1 MAVVGTP
8 HKISK
13 QAAKSLPTPHLPFIF
28 TVLYINGGHLRK
40 RRSQN
45 SEVQFKLIAQ
55 ANKLASLGVTREG
68 RVTPGER
75 SGRGQSDRSY
85 IEIILDTQ
93 FKLSSLS
100 RVSSYVPVPTYLGQ
114 APRTKRHQPQPHQ
127 FLSLHLVASYAAR
140 LIKISATL
148 SLLASRTCI
157 YGGEGSSLPNFLNFD
172 LY

>member
-28 TVLYINGGHLRK
+28 TVLYNNGGHLRK

-85 IEIILDTQ
+85 IEIILDTH

-100 RVSSYVPVPTYLGQ
+100 RVSSYQFLGQ
-114 APRTKRHQPQPHQ
+114 APRHQPQPHQ
-127 FLSLHLVASYAAR
+127 FLSLQLVASYAAR

-157 YGGEGSSLPNFLNFD
+157 YGGKGSSLPNL
-172 LY
+172 

>member
-28 TVLYINGGHLRK
+28 TVLYNNGGHLRK

-75 SGRGQSDRSY
+75 SGRGQSS
-85 IEIILDTQ
+85 
-93 FKLSSLS
+93 
-100 RVSSYVPVPTYLGQ
+100 PT
-114 APRTKRHQPQPHQ
+114 
-127 FLSLHLVASYAAR
+127 
-140 LIKISATL
+140 
-148 SLLASRTCI
+148 
-157 YGGEGSSLPNFLNFD
+157 
-172 LY
+172 

>member
-28 TVLYINGGHLRK
+28 TVLYNNGGHLRK

-85 IEIILDTQ
+85 TLNFPRLVACPHT
-93 FKLSSLS
+93 
-100 RVSSYVPVPTYLGQ
+100 SSYLVTAHQASPTSTSPIPLFTLGSELRSSTDQ
-114 APRTKRHQPQPHQ
+114 DQRSPQPTR
-127 FLSLHLVASYAAR
+127 FTYMHLRGKGKFITKLV
-140 LIKISATL
+140 
-148 SLLASRTCI
+148 
-157 YGGEGSSLPNFLNFD
+157 EF
-172 LY
+172 